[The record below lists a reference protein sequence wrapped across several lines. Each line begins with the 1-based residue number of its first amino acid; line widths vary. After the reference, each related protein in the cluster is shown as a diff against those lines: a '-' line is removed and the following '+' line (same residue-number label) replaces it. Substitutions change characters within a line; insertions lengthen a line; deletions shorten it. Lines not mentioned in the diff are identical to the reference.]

1 MESLTLPTVLTPGK
15 RVSGQLVVHLNTA
28 YSGYVYLRLRAFT
41 NTGGEL
47 VLMKRVSG
55 AQAGDDVALDFTYNS
70 SLALGTYMPLVEF
83 KNDAGSYVG
92 ANGLANYYRI
102 FSVVDATGIDT
113 EVAQR
118 DVTIAADLSG
128 NAVTIAACPG
138 VTISRVV
145 MTAASGAVVWA
156 GQPTD
161 GRIDMT
167 ALPAG
172 VYVVSVYT
180 NRGVT
185 TRKVMRR

>member
-1 MESLTLPTVLTPGK
+1 M
-15 RVSGQLVVHLNTA
+15 
-28 YSGYVYLRLRAFT
+28 
-41 NTGGEL
+41 
-47 VLMKRVSG
+47 LMKRVSG

-167 ALPAG
+167 GSASRRVRGQRVHQPWRYHPQGDASLTSAVPICRGAVAISSFG
-172 VYVVSVYT
+172 PSV
-180 NRGVT
+180 RMAVAAA
-185 TRKVMRR
+185 RPVAPR